1 MTGRLRAL
9 RGNHRNREPGVV
21 PESVLRDMSRRLRGL
36 LSSEDVARAAADACA
51 TTIGFSSFSFWLGTG
66 AEMPKLA
73 YAVPAV
79 AAGRPPEEVVGAVRR
94 RKTIPRPGNGLLSA
108 IAVPLVAPRA
118 GTLGALFVERLSVGA
133 ADVSFIEFL
142 AQETALALETANF
155 YEEAIAARDR
165 SEALLARV
173 ADAIVVTD
181 PRGRV
186 LHRNEAAR
194 WVLDDPPSRNG
205 HSGCAEA
212 MGLHDGERALDC
224 SKGCALLGLLP
235 DGDPNGHEVW
245 RKRPDGRRQPLLA
258 NVSAVND
265 AEGRVTEVVHSLRDI
280 TRLKQADEAKTLFL
294 ATASHEL
301 KTPLTVIQGYSE
313 LLANARLAKNE
324 DREQAALAIQ
334 RRAVQLNS
342 IVDRLLLSSRIE
354 TGRVEIQLEEVALV
368 PIITERVQALHAT
381 SGRVFATAIAE
392 APAVSGNAAGIMT
405 VIDHLLDNAVK
416 YSPSGGDIDVAIVL
430 SGDDVVLS
438 ITDHGIGM
446 DPDQAAHCFDKFWQA
461 ESTDGRRF
469 SGTGI
474 GLYIVRSLV
483 EAMGGQI
490 GLHTEPGRG
499 STFSVTLRRWGA
511 TAAADARTAERE
523 RPITPEPSVI
533 REFMRQIGIPSERRK
548 R

>member
-1 MTGRLRAL
+1 MSGRLRTF
-9 RGNHRNREPGVV
+9 RGNHRSRQGAV
-21 PESVLRDMSRRLRGL
+21 PESVLRDVSRRLRGL
-36 LSSEDVARAAADACA
+36 LSSDDVAHAAADACE
-51 TTIGFSSFSFWLGTG
+51 TTIGFHSFSVWLSTG
-66 AEMPKLA
+66 VETPQLA
-73 YAVPAV
+73 YSVPASEAGPPPIEVV
-79 AAGRPPEEVVGAVRR
+79 AAVHRR
-94 RKTIPRPGNGLLSA
+94 RTIPRPGNGQPPA
-108 IAVPLVAPRA
+108 IATALVAPRA
-118 GTLGALFVERLSVGA
+118 GTLGALFVERLEVGA
-133 ADVSFIEFL
+133 ADVSFVEFL
-142 AQETALALETANF
+142 SQEVALALETANI
-155 YEEAIAARDR
+155 YEQAIAARDR

-194 WVLDDPPSRNG
+194 WVLDEPNG
-205 HSGCAEA
+205 QNPVATCRTA

-224 SKGCALLGLLP
+224 SQGCALLGMV
-235 DGDPNGHEVW
+235 DNGDPNGHEVW
-245 RKRPDGRRQPLLA
+245 RKRADGRRQPLLA
-258 NVSAVND
+258 NVATVND
-265 AEGRVTEVVHSLRDI
+265 AEGLVTEVVHSLRDI
-280 TRLKQADEAKTLFL
+280 TRLKQADEAKTMFL

-334 RRAVQLNS
+334 RRAVQLNK

-354 TGRVEIQLEEVALV
+354 TGRVRVDVEEVSLV

-381 SGRVFATAIAE
+381 SGRSFTTAVE
-392 APAVSGNAAGIMT
+392 DAPTVAANTAGITT
-405 VIDHLLDNAVK
+405 VIDHLIDNAVK
-416 YSPSGGDIDVAIVL
+416 YSPAGGDIAVGL
-430 SGDDVVLS
+430 SIAGDDVVLTIADS
-438 ITDHGIGM
+438 GIGM

-474 GLYIVRSLV
+474 GLYIVKSLV
-483 EAMGGQI
+483 EAMGGRI
-490 GLHTEPGRG
+490 GLRTEPGRG

-511 TAAADARTAERE
+511 SPAAQADQAEHS